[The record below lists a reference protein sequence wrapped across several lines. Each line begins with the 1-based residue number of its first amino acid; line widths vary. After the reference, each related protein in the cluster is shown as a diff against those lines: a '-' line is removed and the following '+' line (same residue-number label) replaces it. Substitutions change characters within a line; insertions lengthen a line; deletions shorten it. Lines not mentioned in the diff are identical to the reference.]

1 MKGFVK
7 AIVYTVVCVLIF
19 ESVQGLVS
27 YGALAVIR
35 AIVGAD
41 YASVYYNC
49 INIIGAVADFLC
61 VALLVLFLSKMG
73 RDVRSE
79 LSLNPISIR
88 NALACLIAG
97 VAMLVFVNGIL
108 TILPIPDQWWA
119 DYSDAS
125 QNLTEGPFW
134 AQVLFT
140 CLAAPLCEE
149 VVFRGLIYGNCRKNM
164 PMAPAIIIGAAAFG
178 IVHGQFLWIS
188 YAMVCGFFMIMAYNN
203 TGSLWGSILM
213 HIGFNGFSQFAPADW
228 DISGPLWL
236 VVSIIVMVG
245 AYVVMTPANIHI
257 KQSEEAQL

>member
-19 ESVQGLVS
+19 ECVQVLVS
-27 YGALAVIR
+27 YGALVIIR
-35 AIVGAD
+35 MIAGAD
-41 YASVYYNC
+41 FASVYYYH

-61 VALLVLFLSKMG
+61 IALLVLFLSRLG
-73 RDVRSE
+73 LDVRSE
-79 LSLNPISIR
+79 LNLNPINMR
-88 NALACLIAG
+88 NALACLVAG
-97 VAMLVFVNGIL
+97 VAMLIFVNGIL
-108 TILPIPDQWWA
+108 TILPIPDNWWA

-125 QNLTEGPFW
+125 QSLAEGPFW

-149 VVFRGLIYGNCRKNM
+149 VVFRGLIYGNCRRNM
-164 PMAPAIIIGAAAFG
+164 PMAPAVIIGAAAFG

-228 DISGPLWL
+228 DISGPQWL
-236 VVSIIVMVG
+236 IVSIIVMVG
-245 AYVVMTPANIHI
+245 AYVVMTPANIHK
-257 KQSEEAQL
+257 KQNKEA